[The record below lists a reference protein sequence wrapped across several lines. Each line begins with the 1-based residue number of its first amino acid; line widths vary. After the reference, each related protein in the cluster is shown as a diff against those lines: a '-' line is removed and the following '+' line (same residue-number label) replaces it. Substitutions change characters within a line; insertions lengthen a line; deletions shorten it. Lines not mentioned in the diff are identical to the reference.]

1 MRFHHLPACLLL
13 AAVLLS
19 AMLLSGCD
27 KPRPPAKA
35 AQNVK
40 LLPDTPPPPPPPKQ
54 EEKRVE
60 PRKEDRPQPQMAQ
73 PRPAPA
79 PEPQALK
86 SDEAPGA
93 GAGNGLAA
101 GAVTQDYQGG
111 PTGSGNGGSGNS
123 AAERLAANSYAQ
135 AATRALNDYL
145 LREKN
150 LRLADYRLQINVWLQ
165 ADGRMQRAELVGS
178 SGDAQLDAA
187 LREALQRFPGLA
199 MPLPERM
206 PQPMRLRVSNRMM
219 G

>member
-1 MRFHHLPACLLL
+1 MRLHRLHACLLV
-13 AAVLLS
+13 AALLLG
-19 AMLLSGCD
+19 ACD
-27 KPRPPAKA
+27 KPRPPAKV

-40 LLPDTPPPPPPPKQ
+40 LLPDTPPPPPPKL

-60 PRKEDRPQPQMAQ
+60 PRKEDRPQPQLAQ
-73 PRPAPA
+73 PRPAAA

-86 SDEAPGA
+86 TDEAPGQ

-111 PTGSGNGGSGNS
+111 TVGSGNGGGNS
-123 AAERLAANSYAQ
+123 AADRLAANSYAQ

-150 LRLADYRLQINVWLQ
+150 LRLADYRLVINVWLQ
-165 ADGRMQRAELVGS
+165 SDGRLQRAELVGS
-178 SGDAQLDAA
+178 SGDSELDSAV
-187 LREALQRFPGLA
+187 RDALQRFPGLGS
-199 MPLPERM
+199 PLPERM
-206 PQPMRLRVSNRMM
+206 PQPLRLRVSNRIM